1 METIETL
8 EEDGITT
15 STAFIQQISYY
26 LGEFF
31 KGNPS
36 EAQDF
41 VIRHE
46 YFIDYLPLDNSAV
59 LKAIRDPYFLNRLSS
74 EARDELKEYI
84 NEAFSTTSSYDMGP
98 TDYNTTSYGDS
109 NSMGESSIGGK
120 TLVKTIPG
128 IPKMYADDNNQTNTN
143 GFSNYLTL
151 AGLAFAIQ
159 LVVTLICIFFYK

>member
-8 EEDGITT
+8 EENEITT
-15 STAFIQQISYY
+15 STAFIKEISYY

-59 LKAIRDPYFLNRLSS
+59 LKAIKDPYFLNRLSS

-84 NEAFSTTSSYDMGP
+84 NEAFSTTSSYDME
-98 TDYNTTSYGDS
+98 TVNYDN
-109 NSMGESSIGGK
+109 SIGGK
-120 TLVKTIPG
+120 SLSLSLPG
-128 IPKMYADDNNQTNTN
+128 GMAKMLPPDNSNGPS